1 MSKAT
6 FETLVG
12 FLILLIFSFEASAQ
26 LTVNAN
32 RNQYAPRD
40 NIALSVE
47 SDNPIE
53 SVLDTSP
60 LLNEFI
66 ILDQKKMTI
75 NSYAEGKRSAKVRWN
90 ILLRARKSG
99 SVQIPNLSYNQESS
113 EPFTIFIKSSSPTR
127 FLPVSDLPII
137 LDAQLDKDD
146 SYEGA
151 LFLYTL
157 NLYSDR
163 PLAEGFQIAPP
174 KLQKGDIQLL
184 EQSPVELITIR
195 NKEYNVIEQRYAVFP
210 SEMGRFIIEGPIFTG
225 SQQDGINTLVRA
237 NNLEIN
243 VRSRQDFDNATYWL
257 AANSVTINEEWTKA
271 QTMKV
276 GDVIYREISL
286 TAKGI
291 RAADLPNI
299 ITQNPEIINIQ
310 DSKVSLTDT
319 INKDGIQ
326 GTRIERQQIQLL
338 ERGELTFPK
347 IDIFWWSTSSDS
359 QQQAVLPKQIMQVMP
374 GVNGESSIEREVAQ
388 NAASINKNN
397 DINVIQTNNNWILW
411 ALLTLCSIS
420 AIGWLYNFIKMKRLR
435 VNREDSFAKDPTIN
449 DSAIAETFSSND
461 SQADLHDNSEF
472 DIAPDEG
479 EQFNAKAELGSFQ
492 LLGRACL
499 DNDLSTANRRL
510 IEWGDYY
517 WFEQPVDS
525 IQDIALCAN
534 NPSLNVL
541 LAEMQELLDNRQLN
555 EWEGKSLF
563 SLLTNIRST

>member
-12 FLILLIFSFEASAQ
+12 FLILFIFSFEASAQ
-26 LTVNAN
+26 LTVNTN
-32 RNQYAPRD
+32 RNQYAPSD

-47 SDNPIE
+47 SDNPIDTA
-53 SVLDTSP
+53 LDTSP
-60 LLNEFI
+60 LLAQFI

-75 NSYAEGKRSAKVRWN
+75 NSYAEGKRTAKVRWN

-113 EPFTIFIKSSSPTR
+113 ESFNIFIKSSSPTR
-127 FLPVSDLPII
+127 FLPVSDMPII

-157 NLYSDR
+157 NIYSDR
-163 PLAEGFQIAPP
+163 PLAEGFQITSP

-184 EQSPVELITIR
+184 EQGPVELITIR

-210 SEMGRFIIEGPIFTG
+210 AEMGRYIIEGPIFTG
-225 SQQDGINTLVRA
+225 AQQDGISTLVRA

-243 VRSRQDFDNATYWL
+243 VRARQDFNNATYWL
-257 AANSVTINEEWTKA
+257 AAKSVTINEQWTKA
-271 QTMKV
+271 QNLKV
-276 GDVIYREISL
+276 GDVIYREVSL
-286 TAKGI
+286 SAKGI
-291 RAADLPNI
+291 RAADLPAI
-299 ITQNPEIINIQ
+299 ISQNPEIINIQ
-310 DSKVSLTDT
+310 DSKTTLTDT

-326 GTRIERQQIQLL
+326 GTRTERQQIQLL

-347 IDIFWWSTSSDS
+347 IDIFWWSTTSDS
-359 QQQAVLPKQIMQVMP
+359 QQQAVIPRQIMQVLP
-374 GVNGESSIEREVAQ
+374 GANGESSIEREIAQ

-397 DINVIQTNNNWILW
+397 DINVIQTSNNWIIW
-411 ALLTLCSIS
+411 ALLALCSVS
-420 AIGWLYNFIKMKRLR
+420 AIGWLYNFIKMRRLSEKR
-435 VNREDSFAKDPTIN
+435 EESFNQDPTIS
-449 DSAIAETFSSND
+449 DSAIAETINHGTNQPH
-461 SQADLHDNSEF
+461 SQDNAEF
-472 DIAPDEG
+472 DIAPDEQK
-479 EQFNAKAELGSFQ
+479 QFNAKAELNSFQ

-563 SLLTNIRST
+563 SLLTNIRSA

>member
-6 FETLVG
+6 FKTLVG
-12 FLILLIFSFEASAQ
+12 FLILFIYSFQASAQ
-26 LTVNAN
+26 LTVSAN

-53 SVLDTSP
+53 SALDTTP
-60 LLNEFI
+60 LLSEFI

-75 NSYAEGKRSAKVRWN
+75 NSYAEGKRSAKVRWD

-99 SVQIPNLSYNQESS
+99 SLQIPYLSYNQENSQ
-113 EPFTIFIKSSSPTR
+113 PFTIFIKSSSPSR
-127 FLPVSDLPII
+127 FLPVSDMPII

-157 NLYSDR
+157 NIYSDR
-163 PLAEGFQIAPP
+163 ALAEDFQVSQP
-174 KLQKGDIQLL
+174 KLQKGSVQLL

-210 SEMGRFIIEGPIFTG
+210 GEMGRYVIEGPIFTG
-225 SQQDGINTLVRA
+225 SQQDGIKTLVRA

-243 VRSRQDFDNATYWL
+243 VRPRQDFNNATYWL
-257 AANSVTINEEWTKA
+257 AAKSVTIEEKWTKA
-271 QTMKV
+271 QSMKV
-276 GDVIYREISL
+276 GDVIYREVSL

-291 RAADLPNI
+291 RAADLPKI
-299 ITQNPEIINIQ
+299 INTNPEIVNIQ

-338 ERGELTFPK
+338 ERGELTFPQ
-347 IDIFWWSTSSDS
+347 IDIFWWNTTLDT
-359 QQQAVLPKQIMQVMP
+359 QQQATIAKQIMQVIP
-374 GVNGESSIEREVAQ
+374 GINGESSIEREIAQ
-388 NAASINKNN
+388 NAASIDKNS
-397 DINVIQTNNNWILW
+397 DINVIQTSNNWILW
-411 ALLTLCSIS
+411 ALAALCAIS
-420 AIGWLYNFIKMKRLR
+420 GFGWLYNLIKTKRFNQR
-435 VNREDSFAKDPTIN
+435 REEDSTTEPTLN
-449 DSAIAETFSSND
+449 SNIIE
-461 SQADLHDNSEF
+461 STEPEPDLNFNSEF
-472 DIAPDEG
+472 DIAPDIEK
-479 EQFNAKAELGSFQ
+479 QFNAKAELSTFQ

-510 IEWGDYY
+510 IEWADHY
-517 WFEQPVDS
+517 WYEQPVDS

-534 NPSLNVL
+534 DPSLNVL
-541 LAEMQELLDNRQLN
+541 LAEMQELLDERQLN
-555 EWEGKSLF
+555 QWQGKSLF
-563 SLLTNIRST
+563 SMLTSLRSS